1 MNISLNKLD
10 KESIIGNLIILII
23 SLFPF
28 FFITGPFLTD
38 LNSII
43 IGIIFLFTIS
53 KEKKWQEC
61 FNNYYFI
68 FFLVIFF
75 YLNLNSFFSF
85 NKEISFSKSLPFIRI
100 IIFIFALSFFLQRFT
115 QIYKYFFYCFVFFIS
130 LMLLDSFIQLLSGFN
145 IFGSKIDYQNRIS
158 SLFGDELIMG
168 SYITRLLPIIVS
180 IVFIIDYKKKY
191 FINIIILIIST
202 ILVFLSAER
211 LAMFYLVSF
220 LIFYFLII
228 KKYFFKFFVTI
239 LFLIFLIHY
248 NNPNFTLRIVDNTI
262 KQIRQTESITSYR
275 HSLHYK
281 TAFDMFLDKKIFG
294 YGLKAFRYICSDYKY
309 ENLIKEKQEKD
320 ILRQGGKAED
330 YVKEYKNG
338 CNTHPHNIYLEFL
351 SELGIIGF
359 LLFFTIFLYALFN
372 IINFIIKFFIFKIND
387 NLIISKNL
395 ILFGIFIQ
403 MFPLVPSGSYFNNYM
418 LLIFHISVGFY
429 LSLMKIKK

>member
-1 MNISLNKLD
+1 MNISLNTPNNQSK
-10 KESIIGNLIILII
+10 IGNLIILII
-23 SLFPF
+23 SLLPF

-43 IGIIFLFTIS
+43 IGIIFLYIIS
-53 KEKKWQEC
+53 KEKKWQEL

-68 FFLVIFF
+68 YFLVIFF

-115 QIYKYFFYCFVFFIS
+115 QIYKYFFYCFIFFLS
-130 LMLLDSFIQLLSGFN
+130 LMLLDSFIQLLFGYN
-145 IFGSKIDYQNRIS
+145 IFGLKIEYQNRVS
-158 SLFGDELIMG
+158 SFFDDELIMG
-168 SYITRLLPIIVS
+168 SYMTRLLPIIMS
-180 IVFIIDYKKKY
+180 ITFIIDYKKKY
-191 FINIIILIIST
+191 FINFIILIIST

-211 LAMFYLVSF
+211 LAMFYLISF
-220 LIFYFLII
+220 LIFYFLITR
-228 KKYFFKFFVTI
+228 KYIFKFFI
-239 LFLIFLIHY
+239 AIICLLFLIHSY
-248 NNPNFTLRIVDNTI
+248 NQIFTLRIIDSTI
-262 KQIRQTESITSYR
+262 KQIKQTKSITSYR

-294 YGLKAFRYICSDYKY
+294 HGLKAFRYICSDYKY
-309 ENLIKEKQEKD
+309 ESLIKEKQDKD
-320 ILRQGGKAED
+320 ILIYGEKA
-330 YVKEYKNG
+330 YSYIKEHKNG

-351 SELGIIGF
+351 SELGLIGF

-372 IINFIIKFFIFKIND
+372 IISFLIKFYIFKIND

-403 MFPLVPSGSYFNNYM
+403 MFPLLPSGSYFNNYM

-429 LSLMKIKK
+429 LSLIKIKK